1 MLPPNP
7 MTSKAAPRARPR
19 KKRAR
24 SGGAIVRAIAVL
36 KLAKALLLVGV
47 GLGALNLLSL
57 PTETAQRL
65 YAWACIVAWRVG
77 PRAGSAVEREL
88 STLHESQLTVV
99 AIVALS
105 YGALFGVEGVGL
117 WMKKRWAEFLTIIAT
132 SSFLPIEVYELIR
145 RATWQCGA
153 TLAVNLFVVGYLVW
167 KVRQKE

>member
-1 MLPPNP
+1 
-7 MTSKAAPRARPR
+7 MTSKAASRASRAGE
-19 KKRAR
+19 KRAR
-24 SGGAIVRAIAVL
+24 SGGAIVRAIAAL
-36 KLAKALLLVGV
+36 KLAKALLLAGV

-57 PTETAQRL
+57 PSDTAQKL

-77 PRAGSAVEREL
+77 PRAGSAVEQKL
-88 STLHESQLTVV
+88 STLDESQLTVV

-132 SSFLPIEVYELIR
+132 ASFLPIEVYELIR

-153 TLAVNLFVVGYLVW
+153 TLAVNLFVVGYLIW

>member
-1 MLPPNP
+1 
-7 MTSKAAPRARPR
+7 MTSKAASRAHRPG

-36 KLAKALLLVGV
+36 KLAKALLLIGV

-57 PTETAQRL
+57 PPATAQKL
-65 YAWACIVAWRVG
+65 YGWACLVAWRVG
-77 PRAGSAVEREL
+77 PQTGSTVEQKL
-88 STLHESQLTVV
+88 STLHQPQLIVV

-145 RATWQCGA
+145 RPTWKCGA
-153 TLAVNLFVVGYLVW
+153 TLAVNAFVVAYLVW